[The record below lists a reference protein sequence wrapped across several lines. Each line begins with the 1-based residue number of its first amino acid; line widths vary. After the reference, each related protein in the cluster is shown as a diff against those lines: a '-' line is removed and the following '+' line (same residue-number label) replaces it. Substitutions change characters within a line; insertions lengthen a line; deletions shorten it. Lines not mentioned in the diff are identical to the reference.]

1 MELEVIRFSSGTDS
15 TNGILLE
22 IDKTAPNPYAEG
34 FRCKRTFLAYT
45 LEDEYRSEKKYGETR
60 IPEGTYELGLRTT
73 GGYHQK
79 YTKRFP
85 NFHIGMLHVLDVP
98 KFDYILIHCGNTDE
112 HTAGCLLVGD
122 SQENNQITKNGFIG
136 KSTQAYK
143 RIYPKIAKALKDGE
157 CVTIEYKDFSLC

>member
-22 IDKTAPNPYAEG
+22 VDKYAPAPHAEG
-34 FRCKRTFLAYT
+34 FRCKRKFLAYT
-45 LEDEYRSEKKYGETR
+45 LEDEYRNEKIFGETR
-60 IPEGTYELGLRTT
+60 IPNGPYKLALRKT

-79 YTKRFP
+79 YSKRFS
-85 NFHIGMLHVLDVP
+85 NIHIGMLHVTNVP
-98 KFDYILIHCGNTDE
+98 GFEYILIHCGNTDE

-122 SQENNQITKNGFIG
+122 SQENNQITKDGFIG

-143 RIYPKIAKALKDGE
+143 RIYPRIAEAIECGE
-157 CVTIEYKDFSLC
+157 EVIIKYKSL